1 MTLPSTDAFAL
12 SDALVERVAALRP
25 TMATFM
31 GVRGHDTAW
40 DDFSPD
46 GLSRQAALLTEV
58 DAALAA
64 LPPAPDAWHGLAAA
78 TLADFTSLERE
89 RLESGDAYHDLNGLA
104 SSFQVLRMVFDV
116 MDASTPEGAAAVEA
130 RLTGLPV
137 ALESYRRL
145 LSHGLE
151 TGEIVAARQVRLV
164 IDQARLAAAPDGF
177 FTGLAAR
184 LDTPGAA
191 AGAAAT
197 RAAYVAFADWLEGA
211 YLPQARTHD
220 AVGPERYARAARRM
234 LGAIIDPVETYAW
247 GWTEVR
253 TILAEMTRLAASIR
267 PGATLTET
275 LAWLRDGS
283 DLRAPD
289 LEGFLAFIRERQT
302 QALAALVDTS
312 FDVPEPVRHVEVR
325 HAPETGVRGAY
336 YMQPSEDFSR
346 PGGIWYAR
354 DAAGSAP
361 LFDEVSTAYHE
372 GFPGHHLQIGLQI
385 AQTAHLSRWQRL
397 GDGFSGYAEGWALY
411 AEQLMLEL
419 GFYERPE
426 YVLGMYA
433 NQLMRALRVVIDI
446 GLHLELPIP
455 ADAPFE
461 AGEPWTFDRAVHV
474 LNTFGGMDVT
484 HAESDVNRYLGW
496 PGQAIS
502 YKVGQRV
509 FLALREHWRAL
520 QGDTPASLRAF
531 HTTVLGCGNV
541 GLDRLEAIVRA
552 AATQQP

>member
-1 MTLPSTDAFAL
+1 MTLPCTDAFAL
-12 SDALVERVAALRP
+12 SAALVDHVAALRP
-25 TMATFM
+25 TVATFM
-31 GVRGHDTAW
+31 GVRGHDAAW

-46 GLSRQAALLTEV
+46 GLAAQRALLDAV
-58 DAALAA
+58 DAAVAT
-64 LPPAPDAWHGLAAA
+64 LPPPPDAWHALAAE
-78 TLADFTSLERE
+78 TLSDWTSLERE
-89 RLESGDAYHDLNGLA
+89 RITSGDAYHDLNGLA

-116 MDASTPEGAAAVEA
+116 MDSTSPEGVAHVEA
-130 RLTGLPV
+130 RLGTLPV

-145 LSHGLE
+145 LARGLE
-151 TGEIVAARQVRLV
+151 DGEIVAARQVRLV
-164 IDQARLAAAPDGF
+164 IDQARLAATPDGYF
-177 FTGLAAR
+177 GALAAR
-184 LDTPGAA
+184 LGTAAAA
-191 AGAAAT
+191 AGAEAS
-197 RAAYVAFADWLEGA
+197 RVAYTAFAAWLEA
-211 YLPQARTHD
+211 EYLPRARTQD

-234 LGAIIDPVETYAW
+234 LGARIDPVETYAW

-253 TILAEMTRLAASIR
+253 AILAEMEALAARIR
-267 PGATLTET
+267 PGESLPAV

-283 DLRAPD
+283 ELRAPD
-289 LEGFLAFIRERQT
+289 LESFLNFIRERQT
-302 QALAALVDTS
+302 TALAALVDTW
-312 FDVPEPVRHVEVR
+312 FDVPEPVRRIEVR
-325 HAPETGVRGAY
+325 HAPETGIRGAY

-354 DAAGSAP
+354 DAHGSAA

-426 YVLGMYA
+426 YILGMYA
-433 NQLMRALRVVIDI
+433 NQIMRALRVVIDI

-461 AGEPWTFDRAVHV
+461 AGQPWTFDRAVSV
-474 LNTFGGMDVT
+474 LNTYGGMDVT

-509 FLALREHWRAL
+509 FLELREHWRAAR
-520 QGDTPASLRAF
+520 GETPESLRAF
-531 HTTVLGCGNV
+531 HATVLGCGNV
-541 GLDRLEAIVRA
+541 GLDRLRAIVRA
-552 AATQQP
+552 AAEAQ